1 MVKAL
6 LYDLCYLLRCG
17 DSQIRTF
24 VSFKPTLHTHS
35 QRSQLPTI
43 PLPVHFELE
52 ISAVEC
58 QRRAILSFL
67 ITLLALLIFIDRCS
81 GLKCIENKLIGES
94 QVSFRPIAVRHHRLA
109 DFISAHPAPV
119 IIFAQTF
126 ATLVL

>member
-6 LYDLCYLLRCG
+6 LCDLCYLLRCG

-58 QRRAILSFL
+58 QRRAILLFL
-67 ITLLALLIFIDRCS
+67 ITLLVLLIFIDRCS
-81 GLKCIENKLIGES
+81 VLKCIENKLIGES
-94 QVSFRPIAVRHHRLA
+94 QVSFRPIAVHYRLA